1 MARVAG
7 VRVDLGGQEFVVPA
21 LRFGAVKRFTVD
33 GTFASVDTMKVDGLT
48 ESNIDAAVRIIH
60 AAMSLNYPEISEAD
74 VLELVDRRSLP
85 QLLGAVTGQSRLEAN
100 DPKA

>member
-1 MARVAG
+1 MARFPG

-33 GTFASVDTMKVDGLT
+33 GTFASIDTMKVEGLT
-48 ESNIDAAVRIIH
+48 EANIDAAVRVIH
-60 AAMSLNYPEISEAD
+60 QAMSLNYPELSAPD
-74 VLELVDRRSLP
+74 VLELVDLRTLP

>member
-1 MARVAG
+1 MARFAG

-74 VLELVDRRSLP
+74 VLELVDLRSLP